1 MTIHIV
7 LSIAGTDPTGGAGV
21 QADIKAFTAIGAYGV
36 TAAAAVVAQN
46 TCGVRSF
53 VPLDPSFVGKQ
64 IDAVFDDV
72 RVDAVKIGIVANAAN
87 TEVVADRLRQHEAEN
102 IVLGNGTK
110 SGDHLL
116 DNDAVAAVRDTLVP
130 LASIITPNLPEA
142 AVLLDTEEATT
153 WQQMHDQ
160 GTRLRSLGSPWVL
173 LRADT
178 SRTRR
183 PTSTICGPGG
193 ARAFTAARVE
203 TLNDHGTGCTLSS
216 AIASLLPDHSAQDSA
231 RQAERYLH
239 DALIASD
246 LLDVGH
252 GHGPVHHFHQLCPRE

>member
-1 MTIHIV
+1 M
-7 LSIAGTDPTGGAGV
+7 
-21 QADIKAFTAIGAYGV
+21 

-130 LASIITPNLPEA
+130 LATIITPNLPEA

-153 WQQMHDQ
+153 W
-160 GTRLRSLGSPWVL
+160 
-173 LRADT
+173 
-178 SRTRR
+178 
-183 PTSTICGPGG
+183 
-193 ARAFTAARVE
+193 
-203 TLNDHGTGCTLSS
+203 
-216 AIASLLPDHSAQDSA
+216 
-231 RQAERYLH
+231 
-239 DALIASD
+239 
-246 LLDVGH
+246 
-252 GHGPVHHFHQLCPRE
+252 